1 MAVATGIVK
10 CLEFLTRRETKN
22 RGSQAGRSLGPS
34 DPSSASAPKL
44 RRQGP
49 FSPEPAPPM
58 LLEALRDGPV

>member
-34 DPSSASAPKL
+34 HPFASAPKL